1 MRMYVVAPILRQPK
15 QSEMAL
21 STQVKD
27 CVQLATTALRD
38 ALAFAARVEHPLT
51 VNSLAD
57 LLVRL
62 ESLESMDEIME
73 KFGRPRDTPKL

>member
-1 MRMYVVAPILRQPK
+1 MHMYVVAPIVRTPK

-21 STQVKD
+21 STQVKE
-27 CVQLATTALRD
+27 CVQQASTALRE
-38 ALAFAARVEHPLT
+38 ALAFAARVEHPVT

-57 LLVRL
+57 LLIRI

-73 KFGRPRDTPKL
+73 KFGRPRDTPKI